1 MYLGVLVYFWNLRI
15 GSSCDLILCLVC
27 TSCTLFYFL
36 YSISIHS
43 SIMFSL
49 FFAIQSRNSPGSEG
63 SRGKRERPI
72 MANQPP
78 SIGQSRSQSE
88 EDIIEPS
95 SQLQQIRQQQ
105 IRQQVIS
112 SIPPQIQPLQ
122 LQQNVIIPRNE
133 GESSVIHGGSHST
146 DQSRIIGYISP
157 VAASSSSTGHP
168 SLPQSYPGIGQP
180 FIQPFIPSTSPPPRP
195 IRVTTEFHA
204 PAPFGSSLWSI
215 PQSQV
220 PSIPSLSQD
229 SSQGSTQHIPRA
241 RGRRFSPPP
250 IPGVQAALLQDT
262 TSPQTRESLTSLP
275 SITTLSMDTA
285 TPDRIDRFVGQPKR
299 RSPMPSPEARSVQS
313 PVSEKSQ
320 DDTKPLPQN
329 LRGDPF
335 RSAKVKTELCRF
347 FKSPKGC
354 IFGDKCNYA
363 HGEHELKFNKLVDLE
378 VAGLVDVE
386 VFRCH
391 ACSTWV
397 ATGAW

>member
-1 MYLGVLVYFWNLRI
+1 
-15 GSSCDLILCLVC
+15 
-27 TSCTLFYFL
+27 
-36 YSISIHS
+36 
-43 SIMFSL
+43 
-49 FFAIQSRNSPGSEG
+49 
-63 SRGKRERPI
+63 

-78 SIGQSRSQSE
+78 SIGQSSSQSG

-95 SQLQQIRQQQ
+95 SQPQQIR
-105 IRQQVIS
+105 QVIS
-112 SIPPQIQPLQ
+112 SIQPQIQPLQ
-122 LQQNVIIPRNE
+122 LQQNVIIQSNE

-146 DQSRIIGYISP
+146 DQSRLIGFISP
-157 VAASSSSTGHP
+157 TTAASWMGHP

-180 FIQPFIPSTSPPPRP
+180 FIQPFIPSNSPPRRP

-204 PAPFGSSLWSI
+204 PAPFSSSLWSI

-220 PSIPSLSQD
+220 PPMPSLSRV

-250 IPGVQAALLQDT
+250 IPGVKAALLRDT
-262 TSPQTRESLTSLP
+262 TTPQARGSLTSLP

-285 TPDRIDRFVGQPKR
+285 TPDSIDRFVGQPQQ
-299 RSPMPSPEARSVQS
+299 RSPMPPPESRSVQS
-313 PVSEKSQ
+313 HVSDKSQ

-354 IFGDKCNYA
+354 VFGDKCNYA